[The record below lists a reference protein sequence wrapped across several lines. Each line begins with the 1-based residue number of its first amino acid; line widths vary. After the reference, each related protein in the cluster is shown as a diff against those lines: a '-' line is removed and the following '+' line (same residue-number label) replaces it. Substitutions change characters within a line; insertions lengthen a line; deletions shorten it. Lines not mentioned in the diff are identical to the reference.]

1 MHPDIKANFSEKLEL
16 TVADLIQQLSENFIA
31 MVNMHA
37 SQQRLSS
44 GDTIKK
50 TMELISKV
58 NSKLFQ
64 VAMEH
69 VSSLN
74 LDYSDQLESEVESL
88 VTKAQE
94 NLKAEALALAFYKK
108 STEHAKS
115 PQLYAL
121 LLPDLEAT
129 MYSDL
134 AKFKNSLNS
143 NILQFKLNIQTPTK
157 IKALYFLEALLLL
170 LSMFV
175 AGMWFKDPS
184 GNYEPIIVILALII
198 PLIAVFIKMGSK
210 RVT

>member
-16 TVADLIQQLSENFIA
+16 TVADLSQQLSEDFIA

-44 GDTIKK
+44 GDTIKN

-58 NSKLFQ
+58 DSKLFQ

-74 LDYSDQLESEVESL
+74 LDYSDQLESEVENL

-94 NLKAEALALAFYKK
+94 NLKAEALAFYKK